1 MWNQEPTRHPNVP
14 QNQQVPVPAPSG
26 SRPGSAIE
34 ARATLGSSVFIK
46 GTLAASEDLTVDG
59 RLEGRITLPEH
70 PLTVGPNAKITAE
83 IVAKT
88 ITVFGSVKGNVTAHD
103 RLDIRST
110 ASVEGEVICTR
121 ISIQE
126 GAAFCGKVTMGNR
139 KAKANGADT
148 DSPAMLA
155 AAV

>member
-1 MWNQEPTRHPNVP
+1 MNIFVLRHAIAVEREEWNGDDAER
-14 QNQQVPVPAPSG
+14 
-26 SRPGSAIE
+26 
-34 ARATLGSSVFIK
+34 
-46 GTLAASEDLTVDG
+46 
-59 RLEGRITLPEH
+59 
-70 PLTVGPNAKITAE
+70 PLTPEGEAQQRQVCIAMKRLALKFDLVLSSPYERAKRTAE